1 MFELG
6 QEAKGWAAA
15 VRDLLGKM
23 GFEQLVQPERPTPKN
38 QENELAK
45 DSRGLQGT
53 PQFSR
58 VIEGVGEGWR

>member
-1 MFELG
+1 MFDLG

-38 QENELAK
+38 QEK
-45 DSRGLQGT
+45 SLQGT